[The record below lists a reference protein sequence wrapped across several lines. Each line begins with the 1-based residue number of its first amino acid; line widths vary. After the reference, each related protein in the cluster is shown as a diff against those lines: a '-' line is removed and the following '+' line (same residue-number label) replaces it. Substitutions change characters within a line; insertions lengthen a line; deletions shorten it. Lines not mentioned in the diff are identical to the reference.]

1 MSQNVRRNRPLL
13 FPHYETCRMTQ
24 KLKPIGDYRA
34 PVLFSK
40 AVESYER
47 IEATTKRLEMTDLL
61 VQLFKETSKKEIDRL
76 VYLTLGKVHPDY
88 TGIVLGL
95 AEKPATKVL
104 PQATGLPDA
113 KVRSLW
119 KTKGD
124 LGLVAEGAIEA
135 RRQRPLDTEPLTLSK
150 VYENLDEIARAGGTG
165 SQERKIN
172 LLADLLN
179 SASSKEAKY
188 IVRTVVG
195 KMRLGVADMTIVD
208 ALAATFATKE
218 DRDAVERAYNVS
230 SDLGEVARVLASE
243 GLAGLGKVRLQLFRP
258 IRSMLCERLETL
270 DEILQRLGT
279 CALEYKYDGL
289 RVQAHIGRSETRLF
303 SRHLENITVQFP
315 DLVTG
320 LKDAYRGTEGI
331 VEGEAVPVDPNTGE
345 FLPFQEVSRRRGR
358 KYDVDVMMKEY
369 PVTLFLFDRLFEDGE
384 DITGRPY
391 RERRERLHKR
401 IRPNERVQLATFIE
415 TDDPK
420 EAEAFFDTALQVGGE
435 GLVAKALDSVYEA
448 GARGYQWIKFKREY
462 AAAMSDTVDLV
473 IVGAFAGRGKRAGT
487 YGALLMAAYDKD
499 ADVFR
504 TVCKLGT
511 GFDDATLAAL
521 PKRLAPNRATHRP
534 VRVDSKLEADEW
546 FDPAVVLEVR
556 ERKSL

>member
-1 MSQNVRRNRPLL
+1 M
-13 FPHYETCRMTQ
+13 
-24 KLKPIGDYRA
+24 
-34 PVLFSK
+34 LFSK

-95 AEKPATKVL
+95 AEKLAIKVL
-104 PQATGLPDA
+104 AQATGLPDA
-113 KVRSLW
+113 KVTSLW

-270 DEILQRLGT
+270 EEILQRLGT

-331 VEGEAVPVDPNTGE
+331 VEGEAVPVDANTGE

-369 PVTLFLFDRLFEDGE
+369 PVTLFLFDCLLDGGE
-384 DITGRPY
+384 DTTGRPY
-391 RERRERLHKR
+391 TERRRLLHDR
-401 IRPNERVQLATFIE
+401 VRANEHVQLATFIE
-415 TDDPK
+415 TGDLK
-420 EAEAFFDTALQVGGE
+420 EAEAFFDTAL
-435 GLVAKALDSVYEA
+435 
-448 GARGYQWIKFKREY
+448 
-462 AAAMSDTVDLV
+462 
-473 IVGAFAGRGKRAGT
+473 
-487 YGALLMAAYDKD
+487 
-499 ADVFR
+499 
-504 TVCKLGT
+504 
-511 GFDDATLAAL
+511 
-521 PKRLAPNRATHRP
+521 
-534 VRVDSKLEADEW
+534 
-546 FDPAVVLEVR
+546 
-556 ERKSL
+556 